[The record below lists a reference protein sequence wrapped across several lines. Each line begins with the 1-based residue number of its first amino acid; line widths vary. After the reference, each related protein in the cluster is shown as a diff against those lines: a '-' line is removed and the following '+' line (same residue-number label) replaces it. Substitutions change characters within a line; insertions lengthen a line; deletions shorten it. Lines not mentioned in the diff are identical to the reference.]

1 MHVEKDYRVFFEKEN
16 GTHLVL
22 RCGPDSDDSESVF
35 GPDTFSACIQ
45 WVNTR
50 GHNAEKTGASDYKVF
65 RNEITQTNFISGG
78 AGEPADSVEV
88 YGPDKFDACLEWMRF
103 HAPTPIHRRKSAI

>member
-1 MHVEKDYRVFFEKEN
+1 MHAEKKYRVLFEKEN

-22 RCGPDSDDSESVF
+22 CCGPDFDDSESVF

-50 GHNAEKTGASDYKVF
+50 DRNAKKAGASDYKVF
-65 RNEITQTNFISGG
+65 LNKITQTNFISGE
-78 AGEPADSVEV
+78 AREPADSVEV
-88 YGPDKFDACLEWMRF
+88 YGPDKFAACLEWMRF
-103 HAPTPIHRRKSAI
+103 HSPTRTHRRKSAI

>member
-1 MHVEKDYRVFFEKEN
+1 VHAENNYRVFFEKEN
-16 GTHLVL
+16 GTHFVL

-50 GHNAEKTGASDYKVF
+50 DCRFERTGASSYKVF
-65 RNEITQTNFISGG
+65 RNKITETSFISGG
-78 AGEPADSVEV
+78 ATEPADSVEV
-88 YGPDKFDACLEWMRF
+88 YGPDEFTACLEWMRF
-103 HAPTPIHRRKSAI
+103 HVPTSIHRRKSAI